1 MKKELSLVIIENILP
16 PKSISYKIDED
27 GTILFQENKED
38 VDEFYLYFYN
48 GELQY
53 GIKITRF
60 ENKESMIRR
69 IKDELEFFKS
79 KITE

>member
-69 IKDELEFFKS
+69 IKDELEFFRT
-79 KITE
+79 KISE